1 MRHTTRPSLRPW
13 PRTAS
18 GAHFF
23 FPLKSGASLTLL
35 LPLACHPHR
44 LQDFDNHLE
53 DASNDFFNLRLFE
66 QPEPKKRK

>member
-1 MRHTTRPSLRPW
+1 LRPW
-13 PRTAS
+13 PRIAS

-23 FPLKSGASLTLL
+23 FPLKSGAGLTVKAFASSFGV
-35 LPLACHPHR
+35 PPHR